1 MKRQNIY
8 YAVGSM
14 LLAVYICVAVAIT
27 RAAAK
32 NNTFDALKICIADSA
47 ATGFVTTDDV
57 DVMLNDLSTRITKT
71 RHSDINTM
79 HMENALRAHDNIENA
94 KVMVLANGTLLVNVE
109 PMQPVARI
117 FSADTS
123 YYVNAAGK
131 KISANARCHVDVPVV
146 TGVIRDSHDVA
157 RLLPMFKYLKSKP
170 EYNAYVTQV
179 ELADNGDIYI
189 IPAVA
194 GHVVNLGDTSA
205 IADKMERLHTF
216 YSQVMPQRGWEYYDA
231 LSVKWRGR
239 VVATR
244 AAKRQKIDRPV
255 VDNDS
260 VNSDLPNTGTM
271 SPTGIPIQDPDIN

>member
-1 MKRQNIY
+1 MQRQNIY
-8 YAVGSM
+8 YAVGSI
-14 LLAVYICVAVAIT
+14 LLTVYICVAVAIT

-32 NNTFDALKICIADSA
+32 SDTFDALKIVVADSA
-47 ATGFVTTDDV
+47 ATGFVNADDV

-71 RHSDINTM
+71 SHSDINTM
-79 HMENALRAHDNIENA
+79 HMENTLRAHDNIEDA
-94 KVMVLANGTLLVNVE
+94 KVVVLANGTLLVNVV

-117 FSADTS
+117 FAADTS

-131 KISANARCHVDVPVV
+131 KIRANARCHVDVPVV
-146 TGVIRDSHDVA
+146 TGTIHDSRDVS

-179 ELADNGDIYI
+179 ELAENGDIHI

-194 GHVVNLGDTSA
+194 GHIVNLGDTSA
-205 IADKMERLHTF
+205 IADKMERLHAF
-216 YSQVMPQRGWEYYDA
+216 YNQVMPQRGWEYYDV

-239 VVATR
+239 VVASR
-244 AAKRQKIDRPV
+244 AAKRKKTDRPILE
-255 VDNDS
+255 NDS